1 MTWHLATDANIRL
14 LPLHEQLFAF
24 AYSYLEASR
33 TLCMEAIRHA
43 EELDWSRGAVVLLN
57 AAHAVEL
64 FLKGVLVRKA
74 PDFDI
79 WKYGHDIHAL
89 ATEYDKLYSEPGHA
103 WNIPFRR
110 ALPDDL
116 PPAHL
121 RLIREG
127 MAHPSIEFR
136 YPVNKQGT
144 SWMTLQGF
152 EPNSYLRELDRLR
165 DDFDRIYRG
174 AA

>member
-1 MTWHLATDANIRL
+1 MHLRAFTLGRYSAPFATPALHFELETAHMTWHLATDANIRL

-24 AYSYLEASR
+24 SYSYLEASK
-33 TLCMEAIRHA
+33 TLCIEAIRHA
-43 EELDWSRGAVVLLN
+43 EERDWSRGAVVLLN

-64 FLKGVLVRKA
+64 FLKAVLVRKV

-89 ATEYDKLYSEPGHA
+89 ATEYDKLYSDPSHA

-116 PPAHL
+116 PPEHL
-121 RLIREG
+121 KAMLIKLVHRQSHSSCCVQK
-127 MAHPSIEFR
+127 A
-136 YPVNKQGT
+136 
-144 SWMTLQGF
+144 
-152 EPNSYLRELDRLR
+152 
-165 DDFDRIYRG
+165 
-174 AA
+174 